1 MGGNRRCQCDLPH
14 EGVGIDAVGA
24 RLAYRSQ
31 NTAASNCGSRGPG
44 RAFTGM
50 ARRGPLSF
58 RILALPLVFA
68 LSGCSSESEG
78 APAPSSPA
86 PGSPERPAMPG
97 PETAPVGPAISS
109 PEATVAPSAGEREAP
124 PLDAPIVP
132 PDSPPTSDGPS
143 SDEPGAEESPIPD
156 PAGNE
161 ETPANEEPPT
171 NGDPSPAEEPPTPP
185 GTRVFGDET
194 LGGIGGTVIRVTTLA
209 PTGAGSLGE
218 ALALEGPR
226 VIVFEVG
233 GIIDLGRARLV
244 IAEPFVTI
252 AGQTAPSPGITLI
265 RGGLTVRT
273 HDVRI
278 EHLRLRMGDAGAAPG
293 EGFEPDATTDGA
305 AASDIVFDH
314 VSVAWGVDENL
325 SVSGPRFDGPQ
336 GTSRAVTI
344 KNSII
349 AEGLNES
356 VHEKGAHSM
365 GTLIHDYCSDV
376 AVVGN
381 LYAHNDERNPWFKGF
396 ATGVIVNNVVYDPG
410 TWAMRLGAV
419 LNEWVD
425 SGITP
430 DGPRVSIVSNVM
442 RHGPS
447 TPPERAMVSSNS
459 NGSAY
464 LEDNLAFDAAGR
476 PATVV
481 DARVVQLSERPTWPI
496 GLDVLPAAQ
505 VFERVLASAGAR
517 PRERDAVDAR
527 IVAEV
532 RAGTGALV
540 DSQDEVGGYP
550 TAAPTRRT
558 LDVPA
563 NVENWLDQ
571 LASELE

>member
-1 MGGNRRCQCDLPH
+1 
-14 EGVGIDAVGA
+14 
-24 RLAYRSQ
+24 
-31 NTAASNCGSRGPG
+31 
-44 RAFTGM
+44 
-50 ARRGPLSF
+50 
-58 RILALPLVFA
+58 
-68 LSGCSSESEG
+68 
-78 APAPSSPA
+78 
-86 PGSPERPAMPG
+86 MPG
-97 PETAPVGPAISS
+97 PETAPVAPGISP
-109 PEATVAPSAGEREAP
+109 PEATVTPSAGETEAP
-124 PLDAPIVP
+124 PFDAPIVP

-143 SDEPGAEESPIPD
+143 SDEPGAEEPVSD

-161 ETPANEEPPT
+161 ETPTNEEEPPT
-171 NGDPSPAEEPPTPP
+171 NDDPPAAEPPTPP

-314 VSVAWGVDENL
+314 MSVAWGVDENL

-410 TWAMRLGAV
+410 SWAMRLGAV

-447 TPPERAMVSSNS
+447 TPPERAMVGSNS

>member
-1 MGGNRRCQCDLPH
+1 MTRRAPF
-14 EGVGIDAVGA
+14 A
-24 RLAYRSQ
+24 
-31 NTAASNCGSRGPG
+31 
-44 RAFTGM
+44 
-50 ARRGPLSF
+50 F

-68 LSGCSSESEG
+68 LSGCSSEPDGS
-78 APAPSSPA
+78 AASPPGSLA
-86 PGSPERPAMPG
+86 PGGDEGPAMP
-97 PETAPVGPAISS
+97 PAAMGSENTSDSS
-109 PEATVAPSAGEREAP
+109 PVSAPDAPADAPPGPGAGSTEAP
-124 PLDAPIVP
+124 PLDAPIAP
-132 PDSPPTSDGPS
+132 PNSPPTSDGPAG
-143 SDEPGAEESPIPD
+143 DPPGEDGPAVAD
-156 PAGNE
+156 PPGD
-161 ETPANEEPPT
+161 EEPPADEGEPP
-171 NGDPSPAEEPPTPP
+171 NGDGTTPGEEPPTPAPP
-185 GTRVFGDET
+185 GTRAFGDET
-194 LGGIGGTVIRVTTLA
+194 LGGIGGTVVRVTTLA
-209 PTGAGSLGE
+209 PTGAGSLRE
-218 ALALEGPR
+218 ALDLEGPR

-233 GIIDLGRARLV
+233 GIIDLARARLV
-244 IAEPFVTI
+244 IDEPFVTI

-265 RGGLTVRT
+265 RGALTVVT

-278 EHLRLRMGDAGAAPG
+278 EHLRLRMGDAGAAAG

-305 AASDIVFDH
+305 AATDIVFDH

-419 LNEWVD
+419 LNEWAD

-430 DGPRVSIVSNVM
+430 EGPRVSIVSNVM

-447 TPPERAMVSSNS
+447 TPPERAMVGSNS

-464 LEDNLAFDAAGR
+464 LEDNLAFDADGR

-481 DARVVQLSERPTWPI
+481 DARVVQLSARPTWPI

-505 VFERVLASAGAR
+505 VFERVLATAGAR
-517 PRERDAVDAR
+517 PRERDAVDTR

-532 RAGTGALV
+532 RAGTGSLV
-540 DSQDEVGGYP
+540 DSQDDVGGYP
-550 TAAPTRRT
+550 TAAPTRRA

-563 NVENWLDQ
+563 DVEDWLDQ
-571 LASELE
+571 LASALE

>member
-1 MGGNRRCQCDLPH
+1 M
-14 EGVGIDAVGA
+14 
-24 RLAYRSQ
+24 
-31 NTAASNCGSRGPG
+31 
-44 RAFTGM
+44 
-50 ARRGPLSF
+50 
-58 RILALPLVFA
+58 
-68 LSGCSSESEG
+68 
-78 APAPSSPA
+78 PA
-86 PGSPERPAMPG
+86 
-97 PETAPVGPAISS
+97 
-109 PEATVAPSAGEREAP
+109 
-124 PLDAPIVP
+124 
-132 PDSPPTSDGPS
+132 DSPPASDGPS
-143 SDEPGAEESPIPD
+143 SDEPGAEETPVTD

-161 ETPANEEPPT
+161 EAPANEEEPP
-171 NGDPSPAEEPPTPP
+171 GDDEPSAEEPPTPP

-209 PTGAGSLGE
+209 PMGTGSLGE

-233 GIIDLGRARLV
+233 GIIDLARARLV
-244 IAEPFVTI
+244 IDEPFVTI

-278 EHLRLRMGDAGAAPG
+278 EHLRLRMGDAGAAAG

-344 KNSII
+344 RNSII
-349 AEGLNES
+349 AEGLNQS

-430 DGPRVSIVSNVM
+430 DGPRVTIVSNVM

-447 TPPERAMVSSNS
+447 TPLERAMVGSNS

-464 LEDNLAFDAAGR
+464 LEDNLAFDTAGR
-476 PATVV
+476 PATIV

-496 GLDVLPAAQ
+496 GLEVLPAAQ

-532 RAGTGALV
+532 RTGTGSLV
-540 DSQDEVGGYP
+540 DSQDDVGGYP
-550 TAAPTRRT
+550 TAASTRRT

-563 NVENWLDQ
+563 NVEDWLDQ
-571 LASELE
+571 LATELE

>member
-1 MGGNRRCQCDLPH
+1 MTRRAPF
-14 EGVGIDAVGA
+14 
-24 RLAYRSQ
+24 
-31 NTAASNCGSRGPG
+31 AS
-44 RAFTGM
+44 
-50 ARRGPLSF
+50 

-68 LSGCSSESEG
+68 LSGCSSEPDAS
-78 APAPSSPA
+78 AAASPA
-86 PGSPERPAMPG
+86 PGGDE
-97 PETAPVGPAISS
+97 GPAIPPAGMGSESTPDS
-109 PEATVAPSAGEREAP
+109 PAAPETPADAPTAPGAGATEAP
-124 PLDAPIVP
+124 PLDAPIAP
-132 PDSPPTSDGPS
+132 PNGPPTSDGPAGDPPS
-143 SDEPGAEESPIPD
+143 EDGAAVTDPPGD
-156 PAGNE
+156 E
-161 ETPANEEPPT
+161 ETPSDEGEPP
-171 NGDPSPAEEPPTPP
+171 NGDDTTPGVEPPAPP
-185 GTRVFGDET
+185 GTRVFGDTT
-194 LGGIGGTVIRVTTLA
+194 LGGIGGTVVRVTTLA
-209 PTGAGSLGE
+209 PTGAGSLRE
-218 ALALEGPR
+218 ALDLEGPR
-226 VIVFEVG
+226 IIVFEVG
-233 GIIDLGRARLV
+233 GIIDLARARLV
-244 IAEPFVTI
+244 IDEPFVTI

-278 EHLRLRMGDAGAAPG
+278 EHLRLRMGDAGAAAG

-305 AASDIVFDH
+305 AATDIVFDH

-376 AVVGN
+376 AVIGN

-447 TPPERAMVSSNS
+447 TPPERAMVGSNS

-464 LEDNLAFDAAGR
+464 LEDNLAFDAEGR

-481 DARVVQLSERPTWPI
+481 DARVVQLPARPTWPI

-505 VFERVLASAGAR
+505 VFERVLATAGAR
-517 PRERDAVDAR
+517 PRERDAVDTR

-532 RAGTGALV
+532 RAGTGSLV
-540 DSQDEVGGYP
+540 DSQDDVGGYP
-550 TAAPTRRT
+550 TAAPTRRA

-563 NVENWLDQ
+563 DVEDWLDQ
-571 LASELE
+571 LARALE